1 MQLHPVSCLLIL
13 AIGLLIHPATARAQA
28 PAPTAS
34 VSGRVSQAATG
45 QYLNNAR
52 VAVQGTNLVAFT
64 DESGTYRLD
73 RVAAGTVVLEVFY
86 TGLEPQTVSLALA
99 PAATIEKDIA
109 LVAPTRAGAIR
120 NVDGNAEFGAFSK
133 KPVFGTSSI
142 YGAGG
147 LPVQGPRPAKNGWQ
161 AVRAGE
167 RS

>member
-1 MQLHPVSCLLIL
+1 MRPHHHPVSCLLIL
-13 AIGLLIHPATARAQA
+13 AVGLLIHPATARAQA

-52 VAVQGTNLVAFT
+52 ISVQGTNLVAFT

-109 LVAPTRAGAIR
+109 LVAPTRAGATGDVVKLSR
-120 NVDGNAEFGAFSK
+120 NDAV
-133 KPVFGTSSI
+133 GT
-142 YGAGG
+142 
-147 LPVQGPRPAKNGWQ
+147 RF
-161 AVRAGE
+161 
-167 RS
+167 